1 MGESLH
7 QQRRGTMAIVSSLSR
22 LVWSGLVNRSVCL
35 SWGAAC
41 VCCSYCTG
49 HNIPT
54 WSCVLLAQRWQ
65 MQITGEDGGGPKPM
79 DPRAPISI
87 SGDPIA
93 SQQGGR

>member
-1 MGESLH
+1 MGKSLH

-35 SWGAAC
+35 SWGGGHVFAART
-41 VCCSYCTG
+41 VLD
-49 HNIPT
+49 IPT

-79 DPRAPISI
+79 DPRAPMSI